1 MIPVRRQFLDT
12 GLKFKKSFF
21 SRFNLTTT
29 VNRPRFLSSVNTYPI
44 KSISNMNIL
53 LYSGEGTSPSSLQ
66 QTEFCL
72 RKLLGDH
79 YAVTKVD
86 KKVLR
91 DEPWEDKTSLLVIP
105 GGRDLPYCR
114 DLDGLANDRIKK
126 YVNEGGNYLG
136 FCAGGYYGSGEVDFE
151 KGTSLEV
158 LGEREL
164 KFFPGCCKGCVYPG
178 FVYDSEAGATA
189 ASIELDS
196 VFAFSNKE
204 LPKKLKVYY
213 NGGGYFA
220 KPYQYQNTKVLAWYE
235 KVGNSEPKPA
245 IVRCQVGKGIA
256 VLTGVHPEYSA
267 ERFNIQQYEKP
278 QLVKD
283 LVEHETGREALMRTL
298 LSHMGLV
305 LNDDGFILPDPTP
318 IYFCS
323 TPSNTLISLR
333 NRFKDIT
340 DQNDK
345 LEDILDTFQFIF
357 KDDIGS
363 ELAGMKVGKEE
374 NEKTIIICQSP
385 PKSSYTPEFNINTYF
400 ENLRKERMRL
410 KANPISSQFGSH
422 LMYSEVITST
432 QTMITKNPTFAANLP
447 NGLVCI
453 GTKQLAGKGRGQNSW
468 VSPPGCL
475 QFSMLL
481 RHPLK
486 SSGSA
491 IFVQYLLSLAIVEGV
506 RGKPGYEEIP
516 VRIKWP
522 NDVYAATPET
532 MYLSE
537 PKYVKIGGILVNSS
551 FSNNEF
557 ELVAGA
563 GVNADNSYPTTSI
576 NRLIESYNEHNLKKL
591 PLLSQEELAA
601 SIFAT
606 FNRFYNE
613 FCENG
618 NGFVP
623 FLELYYKRW
632 LHSHKI
638 ITLQEHDSARVRIV
652 GITHDYGFLET
663 VAIDDNNMDLKQK
676 YTLQPDGNSFDMM
689 KGLISRKAV

>member
-1 MIPVRRQFLDT
+1 
-12 GLKFKKSFF
+12 
-21 SRFNLTTT
+21 
-29 VNRPRFLSSVNTYPI
+29 
-44 KSISNMNIL
+44 MNIL
-53 LYSGEGTSPSSLQ
+53 LYSGEGTSPASLQ

-72 RKLLGDH
+72 KKLLGDH

-91 DEPWEDKTSLLVIP
+91 DEPWEDKTALVVIP

-114 DLDGLANDRIKK
+114 DLDGVVNDRIKK
-126 YVNEGGNYLG
+126 FVNEGGNYLG
-136 FCAGGYYGSGEVDFE
+136 FCAGGYYGSAEVEFE

-164 KFFPGCCKGCVYPG
+164 KFYPGCCRGCVYPG
-178 FVYDSEAGATA
+178 FVYDSEAGAKA
-189 ASIELDS
+189 ASIELDP
-196 VFAFSNKE
+196 VFAFGNKE
-204 LPKKLKVYY
+204 IPRKLKVYY

-220 KPYQYQNTKVLAWYE
+220 KPYQHQNTKVLAWYE
-235 KVGNSEPKPA
+235 KIGNSEPKPA
-245 IVRCQVGKGIA
+245 IVKCQVGKGAAI
-256 VLTGVHPEYSA
+256 LTGVHPEYSS
-267 ERFNIQQYEKP
+267 ERFNPKQYEKP
-278 QLVKD
+278 QLID
-283 LVEHETGREALMRTL
+283 ELSEHETGREALMRALFSQVGLTL
-298 LSHMGLV
+298 
-305 LNDDGFILPDPTP
+305 NQCGFVLPDPTP

-323 TPSNTLISLR
+323 TPSSAMEPVSKRFQDLSDKENK
-333 NRFKDIT
+333 FKDIA
-340 DQNDK
+340 
-345 LEDILDTFQFIF
+345 DTFNFVF
-357 KDDIGS
+357 KDDITS
-363 ELAGMKVGKEE
+363 EVAGMKVSVEE
-374 NEKTIIICQSP
+374 NEKTIITCHRNP
-385 PKSSYTPEFNINTYF
+385 PKSSFTPEFNINEYF
-400 ENLRKERMRL
+400 EKLQKEWVRL
-410 KANPISSQFGSH
+410 KASPITSQFGSY

-432 QTMITKNPTFAANLP
+432 QTVITKNPVFASNLP
-447 NGLVCI
+447 NGVVCL
-453 GTKQLAGKGRGQNSW
+453 GTKQLSGKGRGQNSW

-475 QFSMLL
+475 QFSLLL

-486 SSGSA
+486 STGSA
-491 IFVQYLLSLAIVEGV
+491 IFVQYLLSLAIVEAV
-506 RGKPGYEEIP
+506 RAKSGYEDIP
-516 VRIKWP
+516 IRIKWP

-532 MYLSE
+532 MYTSE
-537 PKYVKIGGILVNSS
+537 PKYVKIAGILVNSS

-576 NRLIESYNEHNLKKL
+576 NRLIECYNEHHLSKL
-591 PLLSQEELAA
+591 PLFSQEELAA

-606 FNRFYNE
+606 FNHFYNR

-638 ITLQEHDSARVRIV
+638 ITLQEHDNARVRVI

-663 VAIDDNNMDLKQK
+663 VAVDENNMDQQQI

-689 KGLISRKAV
+689 KGLISRKSG